1 MQPFSAQYL
10 GVVSHYPGLDI
21 KIGSV
26 SYLCV
31 FLFLIYQSKKLV
43 SGVSLIVFRYY
54 QVASEKEIL
63 WQVVVDI
70 FLIVCTLCLVLPQSA
85 LHAAM
90 ILFCRQAEYLHGH
103 SPKAY
108 ISCINRFRKHFRE
121 LQTIDTFICL
131 SDEKHPLSNLF
142 L

>member
-1 MQPFSAQYL
+1 MCLS
-10 GVVSHYPGLDI
+10 I
-21 KIGSV
+21 
-26 SYLCV
+26 SYLSVIKEVGFRCELDCFSLLLGCFRERNSRVGCCCCRRHFPYCV
-31 FLFLIYQSKKLV
+31 HTMFGITPICFACSN
-43 SGVSLIVFRYY
+43 
-54 QVASEKEIL
+54 
-63 WQVVVDI
+63 
-70 FLIVCTLCLVLPQSA
+70 
-85 LHAAM
+85 